1 MPAASSSLHDA
12 SALVI
17 EGNLQSRSI
26 LIAQLRELGV
36 GHVAQCSRLLDARRK
51 LEETSFDVVICEQ
64 HFERETG
71 SGQDLLDDLRRNQ
84 LLPFHTVFVMI
95 TAEATYSKVAEA
107 AESAL
112 DAYLLKPHTAA
123 RLSDRILQARER
135 KQALRSIFSAIDA
148 QDFEQA
154 ATLCQERFESRETY
168 WLYAAR
174 IGAELLLRLG
184 RLADRI
190 LQARERKQAL
200 RAIFSAIDAQDFE
213 HAAALCQE
221 RFDARETYWLYAARI
236 GAELLLRLSRVI
248 EAQQLFE
255 AVIEAKTLPWARLG
269 VARAQL
275 EGGKPAKAATTLESL
290 IRDDD
295 AYADAYDVMGRAQ
308 FELGNFQNA
317 LATYQM
323 ATRLTPGSIS
333 RLLKHGMLAYYSGE
347 KSEGVELLDRANRLG
362 LDSKMFDPQA
372 LLLLAFARLDN
383 NDQRGLQRTVEQL
396 TRLRDRSHDP
406 ARPHRLLHM
415 AESLLALQ
423 QQQTARPQD
432 DVRRLANDVLTPTF
446 DFESAC
452 NLLALMNRLLARSLP
467 LFEAEAAVDAMAL
480 RFCTNRAMTELLAC
494 AAAGAGDHAQR
505 IRAGQAEVLRI
516 TQEAMKLSLKGDPQG
531 TVEQLLDAGERT
543 GNAKL
548 IESAHQVLQRYSER
562 MSGHPALMERAEA
575 LRALFHTDAR
585 MARLGEQT
593 AGAAEPGSVSMPA
606 GYKPVKRQG
615 LLDTAS
621 TV

>member
-26 LIAQLRELGV
+26 LIAQLRELGL
-36 GHVAQCSRLLDARRK
+36 GTVAQCSRLVDARRK
-51 LEETSFDVVICEQ
+51 LEASSFDVVICEQ
-64 HFERETG
+64 RFERESG

-95 TAEATYSKVAEA
+95 TAEASYSKVAEA

-123 RLSDRILQARER
+123 RLADRILQARER
-135 KQALRSIFSAIDA
+135 KRALRSIFSAIDA
-148 QDFEQA
+148 QNFDHA
-154 ATLCQERFESRETY
+154 ATLCQQRFEARETY

-184 RLADRI
+184 RLA
-190 LQARERKQAL
+190 
-200 RAIFSAIDAQDFE
+200 
-213 HAAALCQE
+213 
-221 RFDARETYWLYAARI
+221 
-236 GAELLLRLSRVI
+236 
-248 EAQQLFE
+248 EAQTLFE
-255 AVIEAKTLPWARLG
+255 TVIEAKTLPWARLG

-275 EGGKPAKAATTLESL
+275 ESGQPAKATTTLESL

-317 LATYQM
+317 LSTYQM

-333 RLLKHGMLAYYSGE
+333 RLLKHGMLAYYTGE
-347 KSEGVELLDRANRLG
+347 KGEGVELLDRATRLG

-372 LLLLAFARLDN
+372 LMLLAFARLDN
-383 NDQRGLQRTVEQL
+383 NDQRGLQRIVEQL

-406 ARPHRLLHM
+406 ARPHRLLNM

-423 QQQTARPQD
+423 QQQTARAQD
-432 DVRRLANDVLTPTF
+432 DVRRLANDVLAPAF

-452 NLLALMNRLLARSLP
+452 NLLTLMNRLVARSLP
-467 LFEAEAAVDAMAL
+467 LYEAEAAVDTMAL

-494 AAAGAGDHAQR
+494 AATGTADHAER
-505 IRAGQAEVLRI
+505 IRAGHAEVLRI
-516 TQEAMKLSLKGDPQG
+516 TQDAMKLSLKGDPQG

-562 MSGHPALMERAEA
+562 MSGYPALHERAEA
-575 LRALFHTDAR
+575 LRQLFHTDAR

-593 AGAAEPGSVSMPA
+593 AGASEPGAVSLPA
-606 GYKPVKRQG
+606 GYKPVHREG
-615 LLDTAS
+615 LLDAAQPA
-621 TV
+621 

>member
-1 MPAASSSLHDA
+1 MPAVPASLHDA

-36 GHVAQCSRLLDARRK
+36 GNVAQCSRLLDARRK
-51 LEETSFDVVICEQ
+51 LEVTPFDVVICEQ
-64 HFERETG
+64 RFERESG

-123 RLSDRILQARER
+123 RLSDRILQARAR
-135 KQALRSIFSAIDA
+135 KHTLRSIFAAIDA
-148 QDFEQA
+148 QDFEHA
-154 ATLCQERFESRETY
+154 ASLCQQRFEAREAY

-184 RLADRI
+184 RLSEA
-190 LQARERKQAL
+190 QAL
-200 RAIFSAIDAQDFE
+200 FE
-213 HAAALCQE
+213 
-221 RFDARETYWLYAARI
+221 T
-236 GAELLLRLSRVI
+236 
-248 EAQQLFE
+248 
-255 AVIEAKTLPWARLG
+255 VIEAKTLPWARLG

-275 EGGKPAKAATTLESL
+275 ESGQAAKAATTLESL

-317 LATYQM
+317 LSTYQM

-333 RLLKHGMLAYYSGE
+333 RLLKHGMLAYYTGE
-347 KSEGVELLDRANRLG
+347 KSEGIELLDRATRLG

-372 LLLLAFARLDN
+372 LMLLAFARLDN
-383 NDQRGLQRTVEQL
+383 NDQRGLQRIVEQL

-423 QQQTARPQD
+423 QQQTARAQD
-432 DVRRLANDVLTPTF
+432 DVRRLANDVLTPGF

-452 NLLALMNRLLARSLP
+452 NLLALMNRLVARSLP
-467 LFEAEAAVDAMAL
+467 LYEADAAVDAMAL

-494 AAAGAGDHAQR
+494 AATGTADHAER
-505 IRAGQAEVLRI
+505 IRAGHGEVLRI

-562 MSGHPALMERAEA
+562 MSGYPALQERAEA
-575 LRALFHTDAR
+575 LRQCFHTDAR
-585 MARLGEQT
+585 LARLGEQT
-593 AGAAEPGSVSMPA
+593 AGAAEPGAVSLPA
-606 GYKPVKRQG
+606 GYKPTSREGQ
-615 LLDTAS
+615 LTAQAA
-621 TV
+621 

>member
-1 MPAASSSLHDA
+1 MPAVPSSLHDA

-36 GHVAQCSRLLDARRK
+36 GNVAQCSRLVDARRK
-51 LEETSFDVVICEQ
+51 LEASNFDVVICEQ
-64 HFERETG
+64 HFERESG

-84 LLPFHTVFVMI
+84 LLPFHTVFVML
-95 TAEATYSKVAEA
+95 TAEASYSKVAEA

-123 RLSDRILQARER
+123 RLADRILQARER

-148 QDFEQA
+148 QDFEHA
-154 ATLCQERFESRETY
+154 AVLCQQRFDERQTY

-184 RLADRI
+184 RLP
-190 LQARERKQAL
+190 
-200 RAIFSAIDAQDFE
+200 
-213 HAAALCQE
+213 
-221 RFDARETYWLYAARI
+221 
-236 GAELLLRLSRVI
+236 

-255 AVIEAKTLPWARLG
+255 TVIEAKTLPWARLG

-275 EGGKPAKAATTLESL
+275 DSGQPAKAATTLESL

-347 KSEGVELLDRANRLG
+347 KSEGVELLDRATRLG

-406 ARPHRLLHM
+406 ARPHRLLNM

-423 QQQTARPQD
+423 QQQTARAQD
-432 DVRRLANDVLTPTF
+432 DVRRLANDVLTPAF

-452 NLLALMNRLLARSLP
+452 NLLALMNRLVARSLP
-467 LFEAEAAVDAMAL
+467 LYEAEAAVDAMAL

-494 AAAGAGDHAQR
+494 AAAGTADHAER
-505 IRAGQAEVLRI
+505 IRAGHGEVLRI

-562 MSGHPALMERAEA
+562 MSGFPALHERAEA

-593 AGAAEPGSVSMPA
+593 VGAAEPGAVSLPA
-606 GYKPVKRQG
+606 GYKPAAREG
-615 LLDTAS
+615 LLDAAQAA
-621 TV
+621 

>member
-1 MPAASSSLHDA
+1 MSAASSSLHDA

-36 GHVAQCSRLLDARRK
+36 GTVAQCSRLIDARRK
-51 LEETSFDVVICEQ
+51 LEASNFDVVICE
-64 HFERETG
+64 HRFERESG

-123 RLSDRILQARER
+123 RLANRILQARER
-135 KQALRSIFSAIDA
+135 KRALRSIFSAIDA
-148 QDFEQA
+148 QDFEHA
-154 ATLCQERFESRETY
+154 AELCQKRFEARETY

-184 RLADRI
+184 RLA
-190 LQARERKQAL
+190 
-200 RAIFSAIDAQDFE
+200 
-213 HAAALCQE
+213 
-221 RFDARETYWLYAARI
+221 
-236 GAELLLRLSRVI
+236 
-248 EAQQLFE
+248 EAQTLFE
-255 AVIEAKTLPWARLG
+255 TVIEAKTLPWARLG

-275 EGGKPAKAATTLESL
+275 ESGQAAKATTTLESL

-317 LATYQM
+317 LSTYQM

-333 RLLKHGMLAYYSGE
+333 RLLKHGMLAYYTGE
-347 KSEGVELLDRANRLG
+347 KGEGVELLDRATRLG

-372 LLLLAFARLDN
+372 LMLLAFARLDN
-383 NDQRGLQRTVEQL
+383 NDQRGLQRIVEQL
-396 TRLRDRSHDP
+396 ARLRDRSHDP
-406 ARPHRLLHM
+406 ARPHRLLNM

-423 QQQTARPQD
+423 QQQTARAQD
-432 DVRRLANDVLTPTF
+432 DVRRLANDVLAPAF
-446 DFESAC
+446 DFEAAC
-452 NLLALMNRLLARSLP
+452 NLLTLMNRLVARSLP
-467 LFEAEAAVDAMAL
+467 LYEAEAAVDTMAL

-494 AAAGAGDHAQR
+494 AATGTADHAER
-505 IRAGQAEVLRI
+505 IRAGHTEVLRI
-516 TQEAMKLSLKGDPQG
+516 TQDAMKLSLKGDPQG

-562 MSGHPALMERAEA
+562 MSGYPALHERAEA
-575 LRALFHTDAR
+575 LRQLFHTDAR

-593 AGAAEPGSVSMPA
+593 AGASEPGAVSLPA
-606 GYKPVKRQG
+606 GYKPVHREG
-615 LLDTAS
+615 LLDAAQPA
-621 TV
+621 